1 MTDMKRNYMILFLLV
16 ATELIGF
23 GLIIPILPQISQKF
37 TSSGV
42 LIGILLSSYSFA
54 QFLAAPLLGQL
65 SDKFGRKP
73 ILIFSKIGT
82 IISYIILSQSS
93 TYWGLLIARCL
104 DGFTGGNIA
113 VARAYLADITPA
125 EKRSKAMALIGLA
138 FGTGFI
144 IGPAIGGFCYSMANN
159 FSIAGIVGAGLSF
172 ISLGLTQIF
181 LKEPNKKQSS
191 KRLKLKENI
200 SSVPKKA
207 LIILI
212 VYFGSM
218 IIFSGFETSF
228 SVYTEYKFNF
238 NESNNSILF
247 FLIGIVA
254 FIIQGSF
261 TKIAIKPIDK
271 AISIALLSIG
281 ISLIMTNTIQALFP
295 SLFVLALLLFGIS
308 ILNTHLPAELSGMM
322 ENKGFIL
329 GLYESVG
336 SIARILGPLIIF
348 TSLFKQLNQIYII
361 LGTFALLLFIVH
373 LIFKQRKSHNL

>member
-261 TKIAIKPIDK
+261 TKIAIKPID
-271 AISIALLSIG
+271 
-281 ISLIMTNTIQALFP
+281 
-295 SLFVLALLLFGIS
+295 
-308 ILNTHLPAELSGMM
+308 
-322 ENKGFIL
+322 
-329 GLYESVG
+329 
-336 SIARILGPLIIF
+336 
-348 TSLFKQLNQIYII
+348 
-361 LGTFALLLFIVH
+361 
-373 LIFKQRKSHNL
+373 

>member
-1 MTDMKRNYMILFLLV
+1 MKRNYIILFLLV

-23 GLIIPILPQISQKF
+23 GLIIPVLPQISQKF
-37 TSSGV
+37 TSSGI

-54 QFLAAPLLGQL
+54 QFFAAPLLGQL

-73 ILIFSKIGT
+73 ILIFSKFGT
-82 IISYIILSQSS
+82 IISYIILSQST

-144 IGPAIGGFCYSMANN
+144 IGPAIGGLCYSVSNN
-159 FSIAGIVGAGLSF
+159 FSIAGIIGAGLSLL
-172 ISLGLTQIF
+172 SLILTQLF
-181 LKEPNKKQSS
+181 LKEPSKKQIS
-191 KRLKLKENI
+191 KRLKFKENM
-200 SSVPKKA
+200 SSIPKKA
-207 LIILI
+207 TILLII
-212 VYFGSM
+212 YFGSM
-218 IIFSGFETSF
+218 MIFSGFETSF

-247 FLIGIVA
+247 FLIGIIA
-254 FIIQGSF
+254 FVVQGSF

-271 AISIALLSIG
+271 AISIALLAIG
-281 ISLIMTNTIQALFP
+281 ISLIMTNTIQSLVP
-295 SLFVLALLLFGIS
+295 SLMVLTLLLFGIA

-348 TSLFKQLNQIYII
+348 TSLFKQLNLIYVYLGSFSLTLLVIYQIYRR
-361 LGTFALLLFIVH
+361 L
-373 LIFKQRKSHNL
+373 KSY